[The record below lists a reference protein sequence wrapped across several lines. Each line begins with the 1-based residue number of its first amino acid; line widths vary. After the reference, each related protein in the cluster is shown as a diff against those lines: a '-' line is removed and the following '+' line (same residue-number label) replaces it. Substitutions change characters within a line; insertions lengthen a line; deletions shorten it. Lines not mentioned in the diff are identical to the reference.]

1 MVATMRAKPEY
12 RDREE
17 TQVAVLDALVNRAE
31 DGMTVFELRAAV
43 TAEIDDLEAALATLK
58 KAELIVVESAT
69 SETVI
74 KPAPKVVPEQET
86 TDTGDESLTDWVRK
100 RFPF

>member
-1 MVATMRAKPEY
+1 MRAKREY

-17 TQVAVLDALVNRAE
+17 VEVAVLDALVNRAD

-43 TAEIDDLEAALATLK
+43 SADIDELEGALARLK
-58 KAELIVVESAT
+58 EDDLIVVDAAPGRT
-69 SETVI
+69 QI
-74 KPAPKVVPEQET
+74 KPADRVIPAEPV
-86 TDTGDESLTDWVRK
+86 DEEGGSIVDRLRD